1 MISVRLALAIF
12 VSFAFNPGVASTVSP
27 KDAPTLLRGTGFSIT
42 QNGYIVTSAQLVD
55 AQPLIT
61 VRRPTESIKRRARL
75 VAIDRKLDLA
85 LLKIDAQTVEIPIGN
100 WDGAMGGQNVA
111 LLGFSS
117 LTSLGESL
125 NIISGTINLTAS
137 TSSNDSI
144 FSVNQIGQSVS
155 SGGPVLSMRGSVVGI
170 VYGFSLEMN
179 NLTRPLDQEIYA
191 VNGTQLKRFL
201 DRQQVKYVTETG
213 TQTPVQAP
221 ELLRRHEGSIFI
233 VEAGGDELTGSKKKS
248 VRKGRVTGGDT
259 TELPDKLRA
268 MLKFIPEREQP
279 RLFGAYKAGFDLI
292 DEWDDAYVL
301 VKSKSK
307 KSEINSEII
316 GFDSI
321 ISYKRE
327 RTLSSGEPYL
337 SVIMTARFNCVALKI
352 DIVRQEFKPEAFGS
366 GKSIVA
372 KKKAAET
379 QSQWAPIK
387 SDRRRDS
394 IKSAVCDDQSNALKN
409 DPK

>member
-1 MISVRLALAIF
+1 MISLRLALAIF
-12 VSFAFNPGVASTVSP
+12 VYFIFTPGFASTVSP
-27 KDAPTLLRGTGFSIT
+27 KDAPILSRGTGFSIT

-55 AQPLIT
+55 AQSLIT
-61 VRRPTESIKRRARL
+61 VRRPTESIQKRARL
-75 VAIDRKLDLA
+75 VAIDRNLDLA

-100 WDGAMGGQNVA
+100 SDATMGGQNVA

-117 LTSLGESL
+117 PTGLGESL

-137 TSSNDSI
+137 TSSNDSV
-144 FSVNQIGQSVS
+144 FSVSAIGQSAG
-155 SGGPVLSMRGSVVGI
+155 SGGPVLSMRGSVVGV
-170 VYGFSLEMN
+170 VYGFSSGMN
-179 NLTRPLDQEIYA
+179 NLSKALDQEIYA

-201 DRQQVKYVTETG
+201 DRQQVKYMTETG

-233 VEAGGDELTGSKKKS
+233 VEAGGDELTASKKKS
-248 VRKGRVTGGDT
+248 LRKGRVTGGDA
-259 TELPDKLRA
+259 TELPEKLRA
-268 MLKFIPEREQP
+268 VLKFVPEREQP

-337 SVIMTARFNCVALKI
+337 SVIMTARFNCVALQI

-366 GKSIVA
+366 GRSIVA
-372 KKKAAET
+372 KKKASEMQA
-379 QSQWAPIK
+379 QWAPIK

-394 IKSAVCDDQSNALKN
+394 IKSAVCDDQSNAPKN

>member
-155 SGGPVLSMRGSVVGI
+155 SGGPVLSMRGSVVGVI
-170 VYGFSLEMN
+170 YGFSLEMN

-201 DRQQVKYVTETG
+201 DRV
-213 TQTPVQAP
+213 
-221 ELLRRHEGSIFI
+221 
-233 VEAGGDELTGSKKKS
+233 
-248 VRKGRVTGGDT
+248 
-259 TELPDKLRA
+259 
-268 MLKFIPEREQP
+268 
-279 RLFGAYKAGFDLI
+279 
-292 DEWDDAYVL
+292 VL
-301 VKSKSK
+301 
-307 KSEINSEII
+307 
-316 GFDSI
+316 
-321 ISYKRE
+321 
-327 RTLSSGEPYL
+327 
-337 SVIMTARFNCVALKI
+337 
-352 DIVRQEFKPEAFGS
+352 
-366 GKSIVA
+366 
-372 KKKAAET
+372 
-379 QSQWAPIK
+379 
-387 SDRRRDS
+387 
-394 IKSAVCDDQSNALKN
+394 
-409 DPK
+409 